1 MYSSTEN
8 DKFIVKQFKDF
19 FKSNKDRQHF
29 LKTVRKKRD
38 FIEQQ
43 TGIRQLSNAQ
53 INNFLGNYLRM
64 CMFYRDN
71 KENERKMMADTY
83 ERKVAA
89 MLENKKIPYVHE
101 NVLME
106 QNRRRQMEGQKALP
120 TPDFLLVNPAKL
132 QVGNKTFVV
141 HWIECKSY
149 YATTIP
155 TIKKILGFEKTANKY
170 LKYFGTGVM
179 LFKHGYNKD
188 LNVPD
193 GVYYAQKI

>member
-19 FKSNKDRQHF
+19 FKSNEDRQHF
-29 LKTVRKKRD
+29 LETVKKKGN
-38 FIEQQ
+38 FIEQH
-43 TGIRQLSNAQ
+43 TGIRRLSNAQ
-53 INNFLGNYLRM
+53 ISNFLGNYLRM
-64 CMFYRDN
+64 SMFYRDN
-71 KENERKMMADTY
+71 KENIRKMLADNY
-83 ERKVAA
+83 ERKVAT

-101 NVLME
+101 NILME

-132 QVGNKTFVV
+132 QVGNKTLVV

-155 TIKKILGFEKTANKY
+155 RIKKILGFEKTAKKY

-179 LFKHGYNKD
+179 LFKYGYNKD

-193 GVYYAQKI
+193 GVYYAQTL